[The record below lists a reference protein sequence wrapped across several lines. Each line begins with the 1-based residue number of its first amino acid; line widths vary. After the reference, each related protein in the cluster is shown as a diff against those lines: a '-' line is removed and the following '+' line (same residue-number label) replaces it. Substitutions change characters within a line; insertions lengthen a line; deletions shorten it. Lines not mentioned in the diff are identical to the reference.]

1 MRAQLGDLTIMTNA
15 KLGKLLA
22 DLGIKEAIDTTIGED
37 IAFHGKLV
45 IKNGRSIAIL
55 GTVEGEIES
64 DGTVVVGEGGVVKGT
79 VSANVIAVA
88 GTVDNNNGAEDAIH
102 ARVSLVLGGSARIG
116 SKTVNYGSIEMA
128 RGCRI
133 DGTLKFVEPP
143 KELLQKHEQT
153 TMLSQDASKVLPEGA
168 PVATTSNLSPGHARP
183 LPVITPADR
192 GVSAATQAAVSAHGA
207 SASGHIPASLRST
220 SDDASLAGA
229 PAIRQVA

>member
-1 MRAQLGDLTIMTNA
+1 MSNSKVTQQLAN
-15 KLGKLLA
+15 
-22 DLGIKEAIDTTIGED
+22 LGIKEVIDTTIGED

-45 IKNGRSIAIL
+45 IKNGRSIAIF

-102 ARVSLVLGGSARIG
+102 ARVSLVLGDTARIG

-133 DGTLKFVEPP
+133 DGTLKYVEPP

-153 TMLSQDASKVLPEGA
+153 TKLSQDATKVLPDGA
-168 PVATTSNLSPGHARP
+168 PVASISNLSPSHARP

-192 GVSAATQAAVSAHGA
+192 GGAVMSAAATLASGAAAALHPQVGATGAAGDAAVVNA
-207 SASGHIPASLRST
+207 STA
-220 SDDASLAGA
+220 
-229 PAIRQVA
+229 RQVAA